1 MNIGVHHLGCRG
13 YPGKEDVWEKED
25 QAYERAQVEN
35 PWHKYKDPKTQ
46 RFLRSRYHKVND
58 KGEIVKDPTVVQGVH
73 LVTDDK
79 VKNLETIVVS
89 NLPA

>member
-1 MNIGVHHLGCRG
+1 M
-13 YPGKEDVWEKED
+13 K
-25 QAYERAQVEN
+25 
-35 PWHKYKDPKTQ
+35 KYKDPKTQ

-58 KGEIVKDPTVVQGVH
+58 KGEIVKDPRVVQGVR

-79 VKNLETIVVS
+79 VKDLEGIVVS

>member
-1 MNIGVHHLGCRG
+1 MTGVQTCAL
-13 YPGKEDVWEKED
+13 PI
-25 QAYERAQVEN
+25 
-35 PWHKYKDPKTQ
+35 PKTQ

-58 KGEIVKDPTVVQGVH
+58 KGEIVRDPKVVQGVC

-79 VKNLETIVVS
+79 VKDLEGIVVS